1 VDTGAGIETSG
12 AQAVAEQ
19 AIALNAGNVVRARQ
33 CREQLENLR

>member
-12 AQAVAEQ
+12 AQAVAER
-19 AIALNAGNVVRARQ
+19 AIALNDGNVVRARQ